1 MQMDPSTNNREALRV
16 STPQYAVVATYVAVA
31 LAYIVWRSGTLNP
44 AAPIFSGLVF
54 AAELFGILTMLLLLH
69 MCWRLPQRKAPPPQR
84 GLTVDVFVT
93 TYNEPVA
100 VVRRTLLAAMQMAYP
115 HQTWLLDDGDRP
127 KMRALAKRV
136 GCRYLA
142 RTDNIDAKAGN
153 LNHGLEHSHGDIV
166 VLFDADHAP
175 HTRFLLETLGYFRD
189 PGVAFVQ
196 TPQEF
201 YNLDSYQHRLTR
213 RKKNLW
219 TEQSLFF
226 NVIQRGKDYWNAAF
240 FCGSC
245 ALVRRQALEEIGG
258 FATGSVTEDLH
269 TSLRLHEQGF
279 ESVYHPHPLAYGIA
293 VMDAGEYMRQR
304 LRWGQGAMQVW
315 RQERVLSNRRLT
327 IPQRLNYFSSIIT
340 YFDGWQRAIF
350 YTVPAFALLSGSLPI
365 NITVLEFLLI
375 FLPYMAVTFVTFG
388 ALTRGHS
395 HLFFAEEYNFAR
407 FAVFCQS
414 TLAFFRRRLRF
425 VVSGKKRNPGAPMLA
440 PLYPQIFI
448 LALTAVAIP
457 VGFFVHYRSGNL
469 ALDALVANLLWAGL
483 VMSIAVS
490 LLRFTR
496 ANGGYRRQE
505 YRFTIPTC
513 AHITLEGQ
521 AERLVTVEDLSPQG
535 FGFHGGLSGPIEV
548 GKKLSGFL
556 HLPSGP
562 MPFHGWI
569 RNVRRP
575 VAGSGRDTPIHGC
588 EFEDLPE
595 GVVQQL
601 EAFLHGNPLQW
612 HFLRISDHTHRLL
625 RPDGPGIPEGEGA
638 ARFANSGH
646 WQCCSYTHPVQA
658 TLRKLQG
665 VVSSAQFGP
674 SGDRKMVLMQKI
686 AEGHTVIV
694 RVEDAEE
701 PREFA
706 GEVSPEGSVDT
717 ADGPVY
723 LYTLHNIRSFT
734 SWKPSSALA

>member
-1 MQMDPSTNNREALRV
+1 
-16 STPQYAVVATYVAVA
+16 
-31 LAYIVWRSGTLNP
+31 
-44 AAPIFSGLVF
+44 
-54 AAELFGILTMLLLLH
+54 
-69 MCWRLPQRKAPPPQR
+69 
-84 GLTVDVFVT
+84 
-93 TYNEPVA
+93 
-100 VVRRTLLAAMQMAYP
+100 
-115 HQTWLLDDGDRP
+115 
-127 KMRALAKRV
+127 
-136 GCRYLA
+136 
-142 RTDNIDAKAGN
+142 
-153 LNHGLEHSHGDIV
+153 V

-315 RQERVLSNRRLT
+315 RQERVLTNRRLT

-350 YTVPAFALLSGSLPI
+350 YTVPAFALLSGTLPI
-365 NITVLEFLLI
+365 SISVLEFLLV
-375 FLPYMAVTFVTFG
+375 FLPYLAVTFWTLNT
-388 ALTRGHS
+388 LTRGHS
-395 HLFFAEEYNFAR
+395 HIFFAEEYNFAR

-414 TLAFFRRRLRF
+414 TLAFFRHHLRF
-425 VVSGKKRNPGAPMLA
+425 VVSGKRRNPRAPTLA

-448 LALTAVAIP
+448 LLLSAVAMP
-457 VGFFVHYRSGNL
+457 VGIFVHYPTGNL
-469 ALDALVANLLWAGL
+469 TLDAVVANIFWAGL
-483 VMSIAVS
+483 VMIIAVS
-490 LLRFTR
+490 LLRFTK

-505 YRFTIPTC
+505 YRFTIPTS

-521 AERLVTVEDLSPQG
+521 AERLVTVDDLSPQG
-535 FGFHGGLSGPIEV
+535 FGFHGGLSGPVEV

-569 RNVRRP
+569 RSVRRP
-575 VAGSGRDTPIHGC
+575 AAGSGRGTPTFGC
-588 EFEDLPE
+588 EFEPLPE

-601 EAFLHGNPLQW
+601 EAFLHGNDLQW
-612 HFLRISDHTHRLL
+612 HFLKISDHTHRLL
-625 RPDGPGIPEGEGA
+625 RPDGLGA
-638 ARFANSGH
+638 VQDDGALRFGKVER
-646 WQCCSYTHPVQA
+646 WECCTYSPPVRSITGRQLQA
-658 TLRKLQG
+658 
-665 VVSSAQFGP
+665 VVSAAHSGP
-674 SGDRKMVLMQKI
+674 SGERKMVLMQKI
-686 AEGHTVIV
+686 PEGHAVVV
-694 RVEDAEE
+694 RVEDGGD

-706 GEVSPEGSVDT
+706 GEVRQEGSVDT

-723 LYTLHNIRSFT
+723 LCTLHNIRSFT
-734 SWKPSSALA
+734 AWKAASAIA